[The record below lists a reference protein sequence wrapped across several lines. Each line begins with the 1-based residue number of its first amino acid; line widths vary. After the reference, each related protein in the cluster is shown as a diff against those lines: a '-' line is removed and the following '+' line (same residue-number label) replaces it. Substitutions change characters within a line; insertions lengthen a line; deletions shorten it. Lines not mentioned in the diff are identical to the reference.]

1 MMTHK
6 NIIEFKTLDM
16 LDGLITEPIPAK
28 KAIPDWYKNMN
39 KELSGIR
46 LVDDGSVLKPNQS
59 MSIKAC
65 PPIQDYLCTG
75 YILPNITDL
84 WMSYFGKREDGPE
97 YGGVPTLDFNYIEL
111 HTPEQVEG
119 SNIQGQ
125 DVYKILSP
133 WMIKTPPG
141 YSCLFLKPYFLDTK
155 GINIIPAVVDTDIF
169 HTVNFP
175 FVFESTGKEEL
186 IPLGTPLVHVI
197 PFKRESWKKEMVKI
211 TDDEYR
217 KGRKRATLM
226 LKNFYKKLRQ
236 GNKRDFT

>member
-1 MMTHK
+1 MTHK

-46 LVDDGSVLKPNQS
+46 LVDDGSALRPNQS

-97 YGGVPTLDFNYIEL
+97 YGGIPTLDFNYIEL
-111 HTPEQVEG
+111 HTPEQVKG
-119 SNIQGQ
+119 SNVQGQ
-125 DVYKILSP
+125 DVYKMLSP
-133 WMIKTPPG
+133 
-141 YSCLFLKPYFLDTK
+141 
-155 GINIIPAVVDTDIF
+155 
-169 HTVNFP
+169 
-175 FVFESTGKEEL
+175 
-186 IPLGTPLVHVI
+186 
-197 PFKRESWKKEMVKI
+197 
-211 TDDEYR
+211 
-217 KGRKRATLM
+217 
-226 LKNFYKKLRQ
+226 
-236 GNKRDFT
+236 